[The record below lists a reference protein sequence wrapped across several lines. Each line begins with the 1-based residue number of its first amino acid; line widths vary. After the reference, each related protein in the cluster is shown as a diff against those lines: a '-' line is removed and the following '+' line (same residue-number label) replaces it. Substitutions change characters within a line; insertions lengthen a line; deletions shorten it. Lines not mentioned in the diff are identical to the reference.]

1 MDLSITVASHNS
13 CQVTRQALESI
24 CRETCGLDYEIIV
37 VDNASV
43 DGSPDM
49 IASEFPQVRLIR
61 SERNLGFAAAHNMA
75 LAEANGEFLLV
86 LNSDILFINNSAGQM
101 VGQLCASSPN
111 IGIIG
116 PQIVDRNGSLSPSSR
131 RRIFNSRFF
140 VALSAVNQ
148 SFPFERL
155 LPMNFM
161 RRYFGRLLGRA
172 HDNFAPPASMKEVEW
187 LDGMCVMFRRELLKQ
202 TGLFDEQYF
211 FDYEIGDLLI
221 RARAKGWR
229 ILFDPA
235 ISIVHLGGYSR
246 RKVSRIMIESY
257 RSQLIYYAKHMPDYL
272 PMLRRLQSILLW
284 LKIQLLRS
292 WHSDR
297 QRETIDILKETRK
310 VVTAFNSNLVRER
323 ECIPQLD
330 SQ

>member
-1 MDLSITVASHNS
+1 MDLSITIASYNS

-61 SERNLGFAAAHNMA
+61 SECNLGFAAAHNRA
-75 LAEANGEFLLV
+75 LAEAKGDFLLV
-86 LNSDILFINNSAGQM
+86 LNSDILFVNNHAGQM
-101 VGQLCASSPN
+101 FRQLHASSPN

-116 PQIVDRNGSLSPSSR
+116 PQIVNLNGSLAPSSR
-131 RRIFNSRFF
+131 RRIFNSRCL
-140 VALSAVNQ
+140 VALSAINQ
-148 SFPFERL
+148 SFPFGRL

-161 RRYFGRLLGRA
+161 RRYFGRLLGRV
-172 HDNFAPPASMKEVEW
+172 HDNFAPPASAQEVEW
-187 LDGMCVMFRRELLKQ
+187 LDGMCVMFRREVLKQ

-221 RARAKGWR
+221 RSRAKGWR
-229 ILFDPA
+229 IIFDPT
-235 ISIVHLGGYSR
+235 INIIHLGGYSR
-246 RKVSRIMIESY
+246 RKASRIMIESY

-272 PMLRRLQSILLW
+272 PMLRRLQLILLW
-284 LKIQLLRS
+284 IKIKLFWS
-292 WHSDR
+292 WHSDCR
-297 QRETIDILKETRK
+297 RETIDILKETRK
-310 VVTAFNSNLVRER
+310 IITAFSPNLVRER
-323 ECIPQLD
+323 ERIPQLD
-330 SQ
+330 N